1 MGPEPITIAVLTSS
15 RLGIAPP
22 PCRGLRPLDLHDEV
36 PEDVL
41 VVPGP
46 RPGLRMV
53 LDGEDRQLA
62 VGHALDRAIVQVD
75 MGHLELRREGIRID
89 REAVV
94 LRGDVDAAG
103 AQVLDGLVAAAV
115 AELQLE
121 RLSSEG
127 EREQLVAEADP
138 QERHVTGEFARGSH
152 RCRDDIRIVR
162 ARVSAPSNAGVS
174 CCWRNA
180 ARSMALRGWLGVAQ
194 ASLTTNPDGW
204 IVSDSMLSRFTP

>member
-22 PCRGLRPLDLHDEV
+22 PCRGLRPLDLRDEV

-46 RPGLRMV
+46 GPGLRMV
-53 LDGEDRQLA
+53 LDREDRQLA

-75 MGHLELRREGIRID
+75 MSHLELRREGIRID
-89 REAVV
+89 REAMV

-103 AQVLDGLVAAAV
+103 PQVLDRLVAAAV

-127 EREQLVAEADP
+127 ERKQLVAEADP
-138 QERHVTGEFARGSH
+138 QEGDATGEFARGSH
-152 RCRDDIRIVR
+152 RGRDDLRMRRIPR
-162 ARVSAPSNAGVS
+162 A
-174 CCWRNA
+174 
-180 ARSMALRGWLGVAQ
+180 
-194 ASLTTNPDGW
+194 
-204 IVSDSMLSRFTP
+204 I

>member
-22 PCRGLRPLDLHDEV
+22 PCRGLRPLDLRDEV

-89 REAVV
+89 RRSE
-94 LRGDVDAAG
+94 
-103 AQVLDGLVAAAV
+103 
-115 AELQLE
+115 E
-121 RLSSEG
+121 R
-127 EREQLVAEADP
+127 
-138 QERHVTGEFARGSH
+138 
-152 RCRDDIRIVR
+152 
-162 ARVSAPSNAGVS
+162 RVGKEWISGV
-174 CCWRNA
+174 
-180 ARSMALRGWLGVAQ
+180 
-194 ASLTTNPDGW
+194 
-204 IVSDSMLSRFTP
+204 